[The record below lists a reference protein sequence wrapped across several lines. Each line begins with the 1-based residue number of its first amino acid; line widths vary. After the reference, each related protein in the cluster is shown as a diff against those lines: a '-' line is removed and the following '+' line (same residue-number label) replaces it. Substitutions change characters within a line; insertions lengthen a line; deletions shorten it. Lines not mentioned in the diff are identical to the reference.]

1 MKNTALK
8 ILMKLEEC
16 GELSLADI
24 SKLIPRKFGDHRD
37 FYVFA
42 SLVAIGYVDD
52 EKLPDPNSQSTKEK
66 KEALLAREY
75 FACHDA
81 EEVASFE
88 NWSWRK
94 AGGGYLK
101 DQPFMLTGE
110 GSLFLSEYRSK
121 RFERVFLLGTGILV
135 GIIVAV
141 VGAYVRAELGNL

>member
-1 MKNTALK
+1 M
-8 ILMKLEEC
+8 
-16 GELSLADI
+16 
-24 SKLIPRKFGDHRD
+24 
-37 FYVFA
+37 
-42 SLVAIGYVDD
+42 AID
-52 EKLPDPNSQSTKEK
+52 
-66 KEALLAREY
+66 
-75 FACHDA
+75 
-81 EEVASFE
+81 

-121 RFERVFLLGTGILV
+121 RFERVFSLGTGILV